1 METLI
6 SVNKRGVLTLPKEVR
21 RRIGMTEGR
30 PMSVRVTEEGVLLVP
45 VVAFPVEVYTPE
57 RLAEFAEEEAKLVRS
72 DLEGR
77 CSSRPVSA

>member
-6 SVNKRGVLTLPKEVR
+6 SMNKHGVLTLPKEVR
-21 RRIGMTEGR
+21 RRIGMTEGG
-30 PMSVRVTEEGVLLVP
+30 PMSVRVTEDGVLLVP

-72 DLEGR
+72 ALE
-77 CSSRPVSA
+77 